1 VAVDRLDAIRI
12 RIGIEPDQVPWALR
26 ALRSAQ
32 LDPARDIVYLLERP
46 AGAPALEQGGVSV
59 IMKVCD
65 DAHRLI
71 VQVRRVLRARLGTR
85 WTEFFERDGEV
96 LRIEEE
102 RDGVRRVL
110 TASLAS
116 PLGDPS
122 TMLTRP
128 TVAPTDVL
136 SPRQRAFLDDCSV
149 VRLRDRPLRL
159 FGPITVRSWTVQLA
173 GFTTRACWWTF
184 DDPDGTGFEAVALA
198 SRTRPE
204 RAEFVR
210 PVLASALRGLGID
223 PDGGAA
229 WPEARAAA
237 YWRGPLS
244 V

>member
-102 RDGVRRVL
+102 RDGVRR
-110 TASLAS
+110 
-116 PLGDPS
+116 
-122 TMLTRP
+122 
-128 TVAPTDVL
+128 
-136 SPRQRAFLDDCSV
+136 AFLDDCSV